1 MMQQPTSGQ
10 WDNSPPDRKG
20 TGMEGVVP
28 SDTRTPLFRANND
41 ARYQRRAIIQT
52 IQDCTGRPLVCYV
65 SGIRC
70 GIDRDDFIPFGD
82 LLHNVPRGRRMELL
96 LHTPGGS
103 GDAAEKLIRMVRGK
117 AEEANIHIVVPDFA
131 KSAGTLMVL
140 GADVV
145 VMSDMSELGPID
157 PQMRFADTTGHLRWQ
172 SVQSYL
178 DAYEEYKKTLTED
191 PSNVPAQIMLNRLD
205 PLIVKQCESV
215 RDRAR
220 QSAESQL
227 REGMFR
233 KDTDRNWTK
242 TAAGLLD
249 TRQWLS
255 HSQMISWR
263 DAMHPDIGLEV
274 EYLNPESDL
283 WQHYWRLYCLQRL
296 AIGEHQKL
304 YESEYASLV
313 IDAAVE

>member
-1 MMQQPTSGQ
+1 MTQQPRSDQ
-10 WDNSPPDRKG
+10 SDNSLPG
-20 TGMEGVVP
+20 GENASMGGAVP
-28 SDTRTPLFRANND
+28 SDTRTPLFRASSD
-41 ARYQRRAIIQT
+41 ARYQRREIIQK

-82 LLHNVPRGRRMELL
+82 LLHNVPRGRSMELL

-117 AEEANIHIVVPDFA
+117 AEEADIYIVVPDFA

-157 PQMRFADTTGHLRWQ
+157 PQMRFTDTTGQLRWQ

-178 DAYEEYKKTLTED
+178 DACEEYKQTLTED
-191 PSNVPAQIMLNRLD
+191 PGNVPAQMMLNKLD
-205 PLIVKQCESV
+205 PLIVKQCEAV
-215 RDRAR
+215 RDRAL

-242 TAAGLLD
+242 AAAGLLD

-263 DAMHPDIGLEV
+263 DAMHPNIGLEV

-296 AIGEHQKL
+296 ATGEHQKL